1 MKKSNKKIKKRSKY
15 PIKVNRFDPGGDLNG
30 WQQAQADAMEGA
42 KNNPAGTGVALAQG
56 AMELVKGGMS
66 NFETDT
72 SKADTAIDAVKNFQP
87 STSSLDA
94 LAKDYNSL
102 DYASTDWKG
111 SDFSVST
118 GQGLANMGKTAM
130 AGAAAGAVLGPW
142 GAVAGAAAGLIASGA
157 GWIAGAS
164 KAKDLAAQ
172 RNAAAREANY
182 SAQQRALASRDTIQ
196 DNITN
201 QFLSNVAARGGSLK
215 HRRKNMFTEDIEDN
229 MINDLLLLNGIQHA
243 YGGDMRFTGD
253 FTNGVTLINEGGT
266 HEENPY
272 EGVLMGVDYQGTPN
286 LVEEGEVVWND
297 YVFSNRLK
305 PSKEFKKNFKLSGET
320 FADVAKYIQK
330 ESEERPNDPISKRGL
345 EFLMNELMKEHEMI
359 RNKDTKN
366 RYAEGGYIESEE
378 PQKDSI
384 NTSQLA
390 HDLLIRM
397 SGGNP
402 YETKKQRLARQQE
415 EIKRKINQMVS
426 SDPLTLKKLLESVSQ
441 DREYKTGR
449 KANKFKGGGA
459 WLTDT
464 LRYMPAI
471 SSLVATGL
479 DAFGVTNN
487 PDHKGSQ
494 EIKDVVNNQTDVSTR
509 RIDTNLNLQP
519 LDTNFYY
526 NRQAAQAAANRQAI
540 ANNALTSGQ
549 AIAGLLA
556 ANQNDQ
562 MQSAVLARQ
571 ATELANEQ
579 ALKEAT
585 FDMTKQKENAGLDLQ
600 EAALRHSQD
609 KLKLTGIQAANTL
622 EATEDAAAD
631 AARSANMNAL
641 TTSIGNIGTDMFNR
655 QQSDMLLSSGVYGTL
670 SMKPAWWSDKQWAD
684 YQAGLAAQRTPP
696 ATPTTPAG
704 TINTPPPQASSYVKG
719 TDPSLYDVDDEEDPY
734 WYTRA
739 KGGKI
744 KRRRKIKKGLTY

>member
-1 MKKSNKKIKKRSKY
+1 MKKSNKKIKKISKY
-15 PIKVNRFDPGGDLNG
+15 PRKVNRFDPGGGLDTIPNPEENTGNLNG
-30 WQQAQADAMEGA
+30 WQQASANAMKVVKE
-42 KNNPAGTGVALAQG
+42 NPAATSVALASG
-56 AMELVKGGMS
+56 AMELVAGGMA
-66 NFETDT
+66 NAETDT
-72 SKADTAIDAVKNFQP
+72 SKADTAIDAVNNFQP

-102 DYASTDWKG
+102 NFASTDWKG

-118 GQGLANMGKTAM
+118 GQGLANMGKTALE
-130 AGAAAGAVLGPW
+130 GASAGAVLGPW
-142 GAVAGAAAGLIASGA
+142 GAVAGAAAGLLASGA

-164 KAKDLAAQ
+164 KAERLAEE
-172 RNAAAREANY
+172 RNAAARNANY
-182 SAQQRALASRDTIQ
+182 FAQQKAIASRDIIQ
-196 DNITN
+196 NNITN
-201 QFLSNVAARGGSLK
+201 QFLSNVAAKGGSLK
-215 HRRKNMFTEDIEDN
+215 HRRKNIFTEDIEDN
-229 MINDLLLLNGIQHA
+229 MVNDLSLLNGIQHA

-272 EGVLMGVDYQGTPN
+272 EGVLLGVDHEGTPN
-286 LVEEGEVVWND
+286 LVEEGEVIFND

-305 PSKEFKKNFKLSGET
+305 PTKEFKKNFKISGDT
-320 FADVAKYIQK
+320 FADAAKYIQK

-345 EFLMNELMKEHEMI
+345 EFLMNELTKEQEMI
-359 RNKDTKN
+359 RSKSDKNK
-366 RYAEGGYIESEE
+366 YAEGGY
-378 PQKDSI
+378 K
-384 NTSQLA
+384 T
-390 HDLLIRM
+390 
-397 SGGNP
+397 
-402 YETKKQRLARQQE
+402 AR
-415 EIKRKINQMVS
+415 R
-426 SDPLTLKKLLESVSQ
+426 
-441 DREYKTGR
+441 
-449 KANKFKGGGA
+449 ANKYGGGGA

-494 EIKDVVNNQTDVSTR
+494 EIRDVVGNQTDISTP
-509 RIDTNLNLQP
+509 RINTRLDLKP
-519 LDTNFYY
+519 LDYNFYL
-526 NRQAAQAAANRQAI
+526 NRQAAQAAANRKAI
-540 ANNALTSGQ
+540 ANSAINSGQ

-556 ANQNDQ
+556 ANNNDQ
-562 MQSAVLARQ
+562 MQSAMLARQ

-585 FDMTKQKENAGLDLQ
+585 FDMTRQKENAGLGLQ

-609 KLKLTGIQAANTL
+609 KLRLAGIQAANTL
-622 EATEDAAAD
+622 EATEDAAAN

-670 SMKPAWWSDKQWAD
+670 SMKPAWWSNKQWAD
-684 YQAGLAAQRTPP
+684 YQAGLAAQRTTPP
-696 ATPTTPAG
+696 TTPTTP
-704 TINTPPPQASSYVKG
+704 TTPSTSTDNTSVYTDSTSYMQ
-719 TDPSLYDVDDEEDPY
+719 DEDFSDKY
-734 WYTRA
+734 GVYYK
-739 KGGKI
+739 KGGSI

>member
-30 WQQAQADAMEGA
+30 WQQASADAVEGA
-42 KNNPAGTGVALAQG
+42 KNNPAGTAVALASG
-56 AMELVKGGMS
+56 AMEVISGGMS
-66 NFETDT
+66 NSETNT
-72 SKADTAIDAVKNFQP
+72 SAADTAIDAVNNFQP

-94 LAKDYNSL
+94 LANEYNNL
-102 DYASTDWKG
+102 NYASTDWKG
-111 SDFSVST
+111 SDFSVSA
-118 GQGLANMGKTAM
+118 GQGLGNMAKTALS
-130 AGAAAGAVLGPW
+130 GAAAGAVLGPW
-142 GAVAGAAAGLIASGA
+142 GAVAGAAAGLLASGA
-157 GWIAGAS
+157 GWIAGAT
-164 KAKDLAAQ
+164 KAKNLAEQ

-182 SAQQRALASRDTIQ
+182 SAQQKALAGRDTIQ

-253 FTNGVTLINEGGT
+253 FTNGITLINEGGT

-305 PSKEFKKNFKLSGET
+305 PSKEFKKNFKISGDT
-320 FADVAKYIQK
+320 FADAAKYIQK

-366 RYAEGGYIESEE
+366 RYAEGGYR
-378 PQKDSI
+378 
-384 NTSQLA
+384 T
-390 HDLLIRM
+390 
-397 SGGNP
+397 
-402 YETKKQRLARQQE
+402 AR
-415 EIKRKINQMVS
+415 R
-426 SDPLTLKKLLESVSQ
+426 
-441 DREYKTGR
+441 
-449 KANKFKGGGA
+449 ANKYKGGGA

-494 EIKDVVNNQTDVSTR
+494 EIKDVVNNQTDVSTP
-509 RIDTNLNLQP
+509 RIDTRLNLKP
-519 LDTNFYY
+519 LDYNFYF
-526 NRQAAQAAANRQAI
+526 NKQAAQAAANRQAI

-622 EATEDAAAD
+622 EATEDAAAN

-684 YQAGLAAQRTPP
+684 YQAGLAAQKAATPASPP
-696 ATPTTPAG
+696 ATPVTPS
-704 TINTPPPQASSYVKG
+704 TSTQNNVYTDNTSYMQ
-719 TDPSLYDVDDEEDPY
+719 DEEYSDKY
-734 WYTRA
+734 GVYYK
-739 KGGKI
+739 KGGSI

>member
-1 MKKSNKKIKKRSKY
+1 MKKSNKKIKKRFKY
-15 PIKVNRFDPGGDLNG
+15 PIKVNIFDPGGDLNG
-30 WQQAQADAMEGA
+30 WQQAQADAMDTA
-42 KNNPAGTGVALAQG
+42 KDNPAGTGVALASG
-56 AMELVKGGMS
+56 AMDIVAGGMS

-72 SKADTAIDAVKNFQP
+72 SKADTAIDAVNSFQP
-87 STSSLDA
+87 STQSLDA
-94 LAKDYNSL
+94 LANDYNNL
-102 DYASTDWKG
+102 NFASDNWKG

-118 GQGLANMGKTAM
+118 GQGLANMGKA
-130 AGAAAGAVLGPW
+130 ALSGAAAGAVLGPW

-164 KAKDLAAQ
+164 KAKNQAEE

-182 SAQQRALASRDTIQ
+182 AATQRAMASKDTIQ

-201 QFLSNVAARGGSLK
+201 QFLSNVAAKGGSLNRYK
-215 HRRKNMFTEDIEDN
+215 RKNMFTEDIEDT
-229 MINDLLLLNGIQHA
+229 MIQDLLTLNGIQHA

-286 LVEEGEVVWND
+286 LVEEGEVVFND

-305 PSKEFKKNFKLSGET
+305 PTKEFKKNFKISGNT
-320 FADVAKYIQK
+320 FADAAKYIQK

-345 EFLMNELMKEHEMI
+345 EFLMNELTKEQEMI
-359 RNKDTKN
+359 RSKSDKNK
-366 RYAEGGYIESEE
+366 YAEGGY
-378 PQKDSI
+378 K
-384 NTSQLA
+384 T
-390 HDLLIRM
+390 
-397 SGGNP
+397 
-402 YETKKQRLARQQE
+402 AR
-415 EIKRKINQMVS
+415 R
-426 SDPLTLKKLLESVSQ
+426 
-441 DREYKTGR
+441 
-449 KANKFKGGGA
+449 ANKYGGGGA

-494 EIKDVVNNQTDVSTR
+494 EIKDVVNNQTDVSTK

-526 NRQAAQAAANRQAI
+526 NKQAAQAAANRQAI
-540 ANNALTSGQ
+540 ANSAINSGQ

-585 FDMTKQKENAGLDLQ
+585 FDMTKQKENAGLGLQ

-622 EATEDAAAD
+622 EATEDAQAA
-631 AARSANMNAL
+631 AAKNANINAL

-655 QQSDMLLSSGVYGTL
+655 QMADMQLSSGVYGTL
-670 SMKPAWWSDKQWAD
+670 SMKPAWWSNKQWAD
-684 YQAGLAAQRTPP
+684 YQSGLAAQKSSNSSSNAYSDEQDVA
-696 ATPTTPAG
+696 AT
-704 TINTPPPQASSYVKG
+704 YG
-719 TDPSLYDVDDEEDPY
+719 TDEYYS
-734 WYTRA
+734 
-739 KGGKI
+739 KGGRI

>member
-15 PIKVNRFDPGGDLNG
+15 PIEVNRFDPGGDLNG
-30 WQQAQADAMEGA
+30 WQQAQADAMDAA
-42 KNNPAGTGVALAQG
+42 KENPAATGVALAQG

-66 NFETDT
+66 NAETDT
-72 SKADTAIDAVKNFQP
+72 SKADTAIDAVNSFQP
-87 STSSLDA
+87 STQSLDA
-94 LAKDYNSL
+94 LANDYNNL
-102 DYASTDWKG
+102 NFASDNWKG

-164 KAKDLAAQ
+164 KAKNLAAE

-182 SAQQRALASRDTIQ
+182 SAQQKALASRDTIQ

-366 RYAEGGYIESEE
+366 RYAEGGY
-378 PQKDSI
+378 K
-384 NTSQLA
+384 T
-390 HDLLIRM
+390 
-397 SGGNP
+397 
-402 YETKKQRLARQQE
+402 AR
-415 EIKRKINQMVS
+415 R
-426 SDPLTLKKLLESVSQ
+426 
-441 DREYKTGR
+441 
-449 KANKFKGGGA
+449 ANKYKGGGA

-494 EIKDVVNNQTDVSTR
+494 EIKDVVNNQTDVGAR

-600 EAALRHSQD
+600 DAALRHSQD

-622 EATEDAAAD
+622 EATEDAAAN

-641 TTSIGNIGTDMFNR
+641 TTSVGNIGTDMFNR
-655 QQSDMLLSSGVYGTL
+655 QMADMQLSSGVYGTL
-670 SMKPAWWSDKQWAD
+670 SMKPAWWSNKQWAE

-696 ATPTTPAG
+696 ATPTASVVTP
-704 TINTPPPQASSYVKG
+704 TTPTTPPQASSYVKG
-719 TDPSLYDVDDEEDPY
+719 TDPSLYNVDDEEDPY

>member
-1 MKKSNKKIKKRSKY
+1 MKKSKKKNIKHKSQIPK
-15 PIKVNRFDPGGDLNG
+15 KFGDGG
-30 WQQAQADAMEGA
+30 WAKAQKSAMDAA
-42 KNNPAGTGVALAQG
+42 KKNPAATGVALASG
-56 AMELVKGGMS
+56 VMELISGGMA
-66 NFETDT
+66 NAETDT
-72 SKADTAIDAVKNFQP
+72 SKADTAIDAVNSFQP

-102 DYASTDWKG
+102 NFASTDWEG

-118 GQGLANMGKTAM
+118 GQGLSNMAKTALS
-130 AGAAAGAVLGPW
+130 GASSGAVLGPW

-164 KAKDLAAQ
+164 NAEKLAIE
-172 RNAAAREANY
+172 RNAAARRANY
-182 SAQQRALASRDTIQ
+182 SAQQKAIASRDTIQ
-196 DNITN
+196 DNIAN
-201 QFLSNVAARGGSLK
+201 QFLSNVAAKGGSL
-215 HRRKNMFTEDIEDN
+215 RRKNIFTEDIEDT
-229 MINDLLLLNGIQHA
+229 MINNLILNGIQHA

-253 FTNGVTLINEGGT
+253 FTNDVIIVNEGGT

-272 EGVLMGVDYQGTPN
+272 EGVLMGVDREGTPN
-286 LVEEGEVVWND
+286 LVEEGEVIFND

-305 PSKEFKKNFKLSGET
+305 PTKEFKKNFKISGDT
-320 FADVAKYIQK
+320 FADAAKYIQK

-345 EFLMNELMKEHEMI
+345 EFLMNELTKEQEMI
-359 RNKDTKN
+359 RSKSSKNK
-366 RYAEGGYIESEE
+366 YANGGY
-378 PQKDSI
+378 
-384 NTSQLA
+384 
-390 HDLLIRM
+390 
-397 SGGNP
+397 
-402 YETKKQRLARQQE
+402 
-415 EIKRKINQMVS
+415 
-426 SDPLTLKKLLESVSQ
+426 
-441 DREYKTGR
+441 KTVR
-449 KANKFKGGGA
+449 RANKYKGGGV

-464 LRYMPAI
+464 LRYIPAV

-494 EIKDVVNNQTDVSTR
+494 EIRDVVGNQTDVSTP
-509 RIDTNLNLQP
+509 RIDTRLNLKP
-519 LDTNFYY
+519 LDYNFYF
-526 NRQAAQAAANRQAI
+526 NKHAAQAAANRQAI
-540 ANNALTSGQ
+540 ANSAINSGQ

-622 EATEDAAAD
+622 EATEDAAAN

-670 SMKPAWWSDKQWAD
+670 SMKPAWWSNKQWAD
-684 YQAGLAAQRTPP
+684 YQAGLAAQKATP
-696 ATPTTPAG
+696 ATPTTPVV
-704 TINTPPPQASSYVKG
+704 TPTTPQPPQASSYVKG
-719 TDPSLYDVDDEEDPY
+719 TDPSLYESTEEEDPY

-744 KRRRKIKKGLTY
+744 KRRKSKKGLTY

>member
-1 MKKSNKKIKKRSKY
+1 MKKSKKKHIKHKSQIPK
-15 PIKVNRFDPGGDLNG
+15 KFGDGG
-30 WQQAQADAMEGA
+30 WAEAQESAMDAA
-42 KNNPAGTGVALAQG
+42 KDNPAGTGVALASG
-56 AMELVKGGMS
+56 AMDIIAGGMS
-66 NFETDT
+66 NAETDT
-72 SKADTAIDAVKNFQP
+72 SKADTAIDAVNSFQP
-87 STSSLDA
+87 STQSLDA
-94 LAKDYNSL
+94 LANDYNNL
-102 DYASTDWKG
+102 NFASDNWKG

-118 GQGLANMGKTAM
+118 GQGLANMGKTAL

-164 KAKDLAAQ
+164 KAKNLAAE

-182 SAQQRALASRDTIQ
+182 AAAQRAMASKDTIQ

-286 LVEEGEVVWND
+286 LVEEGEVVFND

-305 PSKEFKKNFKLSGET
+305 PTKEFKKNFKISGDT
-320 FADVAKYIQK
+320 FADAAKYIQK

-345 EFLMNELMKEHEMI
+345 EFLMNELTKEQEMI
-359 RNKDTKN
+359 RSKSDRNK
-366 RYAEGGYIESEE
+366 YAEGGY
-378 PQKDSI
+378 K
-384 NTSQLA
+384 T
-390 HDLLIRM
+390 
-397 SGGNP
+397 
-402 YETKKQRLARQQE
+402 AR
-415 EIKRKINQMVS
+415 R
-426 SDPLTLKKLLESVSQ
+426 
-441 DREYKTGR
+441 
-449 KANKFKGGGA
+449 ANKYKGGGA

-494 EIKDVVNNQTDVSTR
+494 EIKDVVNNQTDVGAR

-526 NRQAAQAAANRQAI
+526 NKQAAQAAANRQAI
-540 ANNALTSGQ
+540 ANSAINSGQ
-549 AIAGLLA
+549 AIAGLLV

-622 EATEDAAAD
+622 EATEDAAAN
-631 AARSANMNAL
+631 AARSANVNAL

-670 SMKPAWWSDKQWAD
+670 SMKPAWWSNAQWEE
-684 YQAGLAAQRTPP
+684 YQSGIAAQQAAARAAQTPP
-696 ATPTTPAG
+696 Q
-704 TINTPPPQASSYVKG
+704 TPPLASTGVNLSGNTERTSPYAG
-719 TDPSLYDVDDEEDPY
+719 ADPSLYDNLEDDDAY

>member
-1 MKKSNKKIKKRSKY
+1 M
-15 PIKVNRFDPGGDLNG
+15 DT
-30 WQQAQADAMEGA
+30 A
-42 KNNPAGTGVALAQG
+42 KDNPAGTGVALASG
-56 AMELVKGGMS
+56 AMDIVAGGMS

-72 SKADTAIDAVKNFQP
+72 SKADTAIDAVNSFQP
-87 STSSLDA
+87 STQSLDA
-94 LAKDYNSL
+94 LANDYNNL
-102 DYASTDWKG
+102 NFASDNWKG

-118 GQGLANMGKTAM
+118 GQGLANMGKA
-130 AGAAAGAVLGPW
+130 ALSGAAAGAVLGPW

-164 KAKDLAAQ
+164 KAKNQAEE

-182 SAQQRALASRDTIQ
+182 AATQRAMASKDTIQ

-201 QFLSNVAARGGSLK
+201 QFLSNVAAKGGSLNRYK
-215 HRRKNMFTEDIEDN
+215 RKNMFTEDIEDT
-229 MINDLLLLNGIQHA
+229 MIQDLLTLNGIQHA

-286 LVEEGEVVWND
+286 LVEEGEVVFND

-305 PSKEFKKNFKLSGET
+305 PTKEFKKNFKISGNT
-320 FADVAKYIQK
+320 FADAAKYIQK

-345 EFLMNELMKEHEMI
+345 EFLMNELTKEQEMI
-359 RNKDTKN
+359 RSKSDKNK
-366 RYAEGGYIESEE
+366 YAEGGY
-378 PQKDSI
+378 K
-384 NTSQLA
+384 T
-390 HDLLIRM
+390 
-397 SGGNP
+397 
-402 YETKKQRLARQQE
+402 AR
-415 EIKRKINQMVS
+415 R
-426 SDPLTLKKLLESVSQ
+426 
-441 DREYKTGR
+441 
-449 KANKFKGGGA
+449 ANKYGGGGA

-494 EIKDVVNNQTDVSTR
+494 EIKDVVNNQTDVSTK

-526 NRQAAQAAANRQAI
+526 NKQAAQAAANRQAI
-540 ANNALTSGQ
+540 ANSAINSGQ

-585 FDMTKQKENAGLDLQ
+585 FDMTKQKENAGLGLQ

-622 EATEDAAAD
+622 EATEDAQAA
-631 AARSANMNAL
+631 AAKNANINAL

-655 QQSDMLLSSGVYGTL
+655 QMADMQLSSGVYGTL
-670 SMKPAWWSDKQWAD
+670 SMKPAWWSNKQWAD
-684 YQAGLAAQRTPP
+684 YQSGLAAQKSSNSSSNAYSDEQDVA
-696 ATPTTPAG
+696 AT
-704 TINTPPPQASSYVKG
+704 YG
-719 TDPSLYDVDDEEDPY
+719 TDEYYS
-734 WYTRA
+734 
-739 KGGKI
+739 KGGRI